1 MPGGPR
7 LQERSEPRSASVP
20 NPSPHQNQGRGG
32 QRHAEHRQLQQDR
45 SHPPCRAA
53 SRPIPRLHTRG
64 NAAAQPRLQPAERP
78 RQLGA
83 RRPQRHLAARPG
95 HARGPALPTAPPR
108 DETKT
113 MLCAS
118 GSVQTQ

>member
-7 LQERSEPRSASVP
+7 LQERSEARSASVP
-20 NPSPHQNQGRGG
+20 NPSPHQNQGRGS
-32 QRHAEHRQLQQDR
+32 QRQAEHHQLQQER
-45 SHPPCRAA
+45 GHPPCRAA

-64 NAAAQPRLQPAERP
+64 NAAAQPRLLPAERP

-108 DETKT
+108 DQTKT